1 MLKWKIILPDE
12 KEISDIK
19 RNMTTQDI
27 TEVMS
32 GYTLTNTG
40 TAKFN
45 SYECEYMTFEPY
57 RNAVQI

>member
-27 TEVMS
+27 TKVMS
-32 GYTLTNTG
+32 GYTLTHAG

-45 SYECEYMTFEPY
+45 SYECEYMTFAPY
-57 RNAVQI
+57 RNAAQI